1 MWVGC
6 AWLIQATVLRFL
18 SAVSLLVGPQIVV
31 DGDDHGKVREKMPVR
46 FLLTIRAT
54 FIVLIWPR
62 IELSL
67 EAKKDIVAH

>member
-1 MWVGC
+1 MY
-6 AWLIQATVLRFL
+6 
-18 SAVSLLVGPQIVV
+18 LLVGPQIVV

-54 FIVLIWPR
+54 FIVLIGPR